1 VEYKKDFKA
10 EAIEQIYMAVRG
22 DMRKFEE
29 ICTDCL
35 DRAKELKYSFV
46 DLNLALEFIND
57 FTTV

>member
-1 VEYKKDFKA
+1 
-10 EAIEQIYMAVRG
+10 MAVRG

-46 DLNLALEFIND
+46 DLNLTWEFIND